1 MAQDVAACGSWY
13 VVDRATRARV
23 ESHGDTDLS
32 PRDNETPHLPPPS
45 LWPIGF
51 AVGIACIL
59 TGLVVS
65 WPVAAVGAVLAIVFG
80 ALWIRDVTTGIREPA
95 PEVEPEV
102 RTVRGTAAP
111 AAGTGE
117 DALPVMSDE
126 EVAAYPRSTFLSA
139 ATLGIGAAIGGVITV
154 PVLGFAVLPSFT
166 NQHEPDVDLG
176 PLDNFPEGKFVI
188 ATYLEQPEIGEVS
201 RRTVFA
207 RNNGLAE
214 TPQGTSPSFTILFSR
229 CVHLGCPVQPNGP
242 VEDDAKTMV
251 GDHVTLT
258 PVQPSGFGCPCH
270 GGQYD
275 TEGNRTA
282 GPPVRAL
289 DRCEFSIRDGNL
301 WLGQFYSVGSV
312 ESTGARARI
321 VKYDHTNP
329 GVHVDGVS
337 AWLYPI
343 EVPG

>member
-1 MAQDVAACGSWY
+1 MAPDVAACGSWY
-13 VVDRATRARV
+13 VVDTSTPARV
-23 ESHGDTDLS
+23 ESTGVIDLS
-32 PRDNETPHLPPPS
+32 SHDNETPHVPPPS

-51 AVGIACIL
+51 AVGIACLL

-65 WPVAAVGAVLAIVFG
+65 WPVAAVGAVLAVVFG
-80 ALWIRDVTTGIREPA
+80 FVWIRDVTATVREPA
-95 PEVEPEV
+95 PLVEPETRMV
-102 RTVRGTAAP
+102 RDTGAP
-111 AAGTGE
+111 PAGP
-117 DALPVMSDE
+117 DARTETSE
-126 EVAAYPRSTFLSA
+126 EEEKSAYPRSAFLGA

-154 PVLGFAVLPSFT
+154 PVLGFALLPSFT

-176 PLDNFPEGKFVI
+176 PMENFPEGEFVI
-188 ATYLEQPEIGEVS
+188 ATYLEQPDIGEVS
-201 RRTVFA
+201 RRTMFV

-242 VEDDAKTMV
+242 VEDDAKQMV
-251 GDHVTLT
+251 GEQVSLT
-258 PVQPSGFGCPCH
+258 PAQPSGFGCPCH

-289 DRCEFSIRDGNL
+289 DRAQFSIRNGNL
-301 WLGQFYSVGSV
+301 WLGQFYSVSEV
-312 ESTGARARI
+312 EGTGANARI
-321 VKYDHTNP
+321 TSYGHTSP

-337 AWLYPI
+337 AWMYPI